1 MQKYTPVQD
10 KVYRI
15 NIKSK
20 RKRTLL
26 RKAIEISKMCQLE
39 IHIVIKDRET
49 QKIIEYCSGEDEA
62 S

>member
-49 QKIIEYCSGEDEA
+49 HKIIEYCSGEDEA